1 MKKEENTVTST
12 SFGLRHSL
20 AMLQM
25 AKPLFFILLNQILL
39 RRLANSYV
47 LSIRLLPS
55 VVNFVFKNT
64 LRRFKVTWF
73 RHMGNTLFY
82 CCPSN
87 GCTYHTAHGCRRTG
101 EEWQRYTGIRSET
114 QKHVSAW
121 RKDGNDWCRDTTSTI
136 WKTLSSEWK
145 QSNRCETTWQ
155 KLIFQK

>member
-1 MKKEENTVTST
+1 MKWLVKKEENTVTST

-55 VVNFVFKNT
+55 VVNVVFKNT

-82 CCPSN
+82 CSVLPM
-87 GCTYHTAHGCRRTG
+87 GALIILPMGV
-101 EEWQRYTGIRSET
+101 EELGKKGSATQGSV
-114 QKHVSAW
+114 QKH
-121 RKDGNDWCRDTTSTI
+121 RST
-136 WKTLSSEWK
+136 
-145 QSNRCETTWQ
+145 
-155 KLIFQK
+155 